1 MTQPFS
7 TTQDSDGQTS
17 RLEQAPRSSGT
28 TVTTAG
34 TARSLFQPTI
44 AASRLVNGRIFI
56 AIFAAILLT
65 VASVPESATAVDKLA
80 LRRKQIDQQRAR
92 AMAQKLV
99 SSAVDLQIHQL
110 EDNGLTEL
118 PIYKEI
124 TSMRSSIGELVE
136 TEMADVVEILLDA
149 QHLDSAADREAKF
162 VAARSTIRQI
172 VIRLAVERHNLLRRL
187 RNAEI
192 AEQIKRL
199 INLETETMTVTKGLF
214 EESQTRREQ
223 LAVRAIEDQRDIKEL
238 FLHLVE
244 TLADVSSWDGAIGQG
259 ATKGLVILKREEV
272 GLHLDRAGAELAAT
286 KFASSA
292 VEQAHVVAGL
302 KKLLDEVLHTQ
313 GLISSDSESIF
324 ARIEELANRQ
334 SEIRAKVQNAD
345 LSNTEV
351 STDLATEQDAIK
363 AELEELADVVADNP
377 QAAKHVEEAIEAA
390 AQASEQIFSEAPE
403 QAINAQRLVEGH
415 LAALQDKLQQEIQTQ
430 LGDQTAAELAQTV
443 KDLDAT
449 KAELQQTMKAQQQA
463 EETASNDLSRAAKQE
478 EAVKVALKEA
488 AKAAE
493 DRRLPEELTA
503 TIAAAE
509 DAVAKAAKAANEA
522 AEQND
527 SDGEKK
533 QAAAEEATRN
543 ASDAVERALA
553 STQESLAEA
562 QRMEAAVKI
571 GELAR
576 AAEALERAAA
586 AERKIAE
593 TAKDVAQ
600 GKPVDAETA
609 KELTEEQATVQEVA
623 ARISEGVK
631 DTAPEVSEALKQ
643 AGAKAQAAKAPL
655 DQVASAAQDAAN
667 AKAASER
674 AKAENNEPKM
684 AQAQKAVNDAASKAA
699 DAAKQAAQNAGEAA
713 SELASAA
720 QELRNE
726 IAETAKQLAQLSEQ
740 QLAQVKD
747 AQAAVD
753 DTIKETEKS
762 VADRVQKLSEA
773 RNEVAKAY
781 IEQQRA
787 EGRPEAANAMELARK
802 IAEAQAVQNSADK
815 AADDVESGAAATP
828 LEAAT
833 RQLSVSDLAQQLK
846 KEATERPQARAAQDE
861 NKPDPLAT
869 ALQQAQQA
877 GAEAARQALDGNSEA
892 AEAARE
898 QAREALAKALEAA
911 VAEADQLAEAD
922 PTGMPDAK
930 AQKDVASKA
939 QAAGELAQEDAA
951 SASAALSEAAAAADQ
966 AAQEIGDDLPE
977 MAKNS
982 QKKTTDALTQ
992 AAKTI
997 DDAVRNLAGEQAVE
1011 LAAVS
1016 DKANTAAEISAQ
1028 VDASA
1033 AAAIREAQQ
1042 AADAATK
1049 EARAVATA
1057 TPKPNADETP
1067 PKDASSTPPPKLDAR
1082 AADQA
1087 VAENL
1092 ERAAA
1097 DLAAKA
1103 QQLEREQALALAL
1116 AELSKS
1122 QKESVEQLAD
1132 ARNSLKDTSDAKDA
1146 EAKPGEAPSADN
1158 PNGKVSSE
1166 MTPDQENAAKKL
1178 AQAMKQFSD
1187 SQRLTGEGAVELSGQ
1202 EEVANQP
1209 IREALDLASELLKN
1223 LKPAPVPPGDQPQ
1236 QLAAIDPTNQQPP
1249 SSPEGSV
1256 SDPTDA
1262 AAQTDNAIDPSSPA
1276 DQSGEPQSGDKPPG
1290 QSQPG
1295 QPGSQNQ
1302 GGQQPGNAQQ
1312 GQPQSAQ
1319 LGTGFVPDSPEAT
1332 ARLMADP
1339 ELLAQLAEM
1348 MEAAMAEAAQNQD
1361 AAAAA
1366 QAAATEAGQT
1376 AAADDPPSGQQPSD
1390 SQPPQNAQASQKS
1403 EGGGASDVGL
1413 PTENQA
1419 TKDDPLNVVDT
1430 ATPSKDGRTPTSN
1443 DRTPNIDTRQFRQA
1457 AWFAKLPA
1465 ELRNAIL
1472 AGSQRRAPR
1481 AYEDRLRRYFESL
1494 E

>member
-1 MTQPFS
+1 MTKA
-7 TTQDSDGQTS
+7 TS
-17 RLEQAPRSSGT
+17 EPRR
-28 TVTTAG
+28 VQRHRHWVLA
-34 TARSLFQPTI
+34 L
-44 AASRLVNGRIFI
+44 AA
-56 AIFAAILLT
+56 FALALAT
-65 VASVPESATAVDKLA
+65 VPESATAVDKLA

-124 TSMRSSIGELVE
+124 TSMRGSIGELVE

-149 QHLDSAADREAKF
+149 QHLDSEADREAKF
-162 VAARSTIRQI
+162 VAARSTIREI

-199 INLETETMTVTKGLF
+199 IRLETETMTVTKGLP

-292 VEQAHVVAGL
+292 VEQAQVVAGL

-324 ARIEELANRQ
+324 ARIEELANKQ
-334 SEIRAKVQNAD
+334 SDIRAKVQNAD
-345 LSNTEV
+345 LSNTDE
-351 STDLATEQDAIK
+351 STALTTEQDAIK
-363 AELEELADVVADNP
+363 AELEELAEVVADNP

-430 LGDQTAAELAQTV
+430 LGDKTAAELAETV
-443 KDLDAT
+443 KSLEAT
-449 KAELQQTMKAQQQA
+449 KAELERAMKSQQQA
-463 EETASNDLSRAAKQE
+463 DQNSATDPAKAAQQE
-478 EAVKVALKEA
+478 DAVKAALTEA
-488 AKAAE
+488 AKAANN
-493 DRRLPEELTA
+493 RQLPEELTA

-509 DAVAKAAKAANEA
+509 DAVAKAVEA
-522 AEQND
+522 AKQAAQSDNSD
-527 SDGEKK
+527 SGKD
-533 QAAAEEATRN
+533 QAAAEEATKN
-543 ASDAVERALA
+543 ASDAVERALS

-593 TAKDVAQ
+593 TAKDVAA
-600 GKPVDAETA
+600 GDPVDPESAG
-609 KELTEEQATVQEVA
+609 ELTEEQATVQEVA
-623 ARISEGVK
+623 ERVAEGIK
-631 DTAPEVSEALKQ
+631 ATAPKVSEALKQ
-643 AGAKAQAAKAPL
+643 AGAKAQTAKAPL
-655 DQVASAAQDAAN
+655 EKVASAAQEMAT
-667 AKAASER
+667 AKAAAET
-674 AKAENNEPKM
+674 AKADNNEAAM
-684 AQAQKAVNDAASKAA
+684 AQAEKAGNEASNAAAE
-699 DAAKQAAQNAGEAA
+699 AAKQAAQSAGEAA

-726 IAETAKQLAQLSEQ
+726 IAETAKQLAQLSEK

-753 DTIKETEKS
+753 DTIKQTEKS
-762 VADRVQKLSEA
+762 VADRLQKLAQA

-781 IEQQRA
+781 TEQQRA
-787 EGRPEAANAMELARK
+787 EGRPEAANAMELAQK
-802 IAEAQAVQNSADK
+802 IAEALAMQKSADN
-815 AADDVESGAAATP
+815 AADDVEAGVAATP

-833 RQLSVSDLAQQLK
+833 TQLGVSDLAQQIR
-846 KEATERPQARAAQDE
+846 KEAASRPQAKAAQEE
-861 NKPDPLAT
+861 NKPD
-869 ALQQAQQA
+869 ALGNALRQAQQA
-877 GAEAARQALDGNSEA
+877 GAEAARKALDGDSKA
-892 AEAARE
+892 AEAARD
-898 QAREALAKALEAA
+898 QTREALTEALKAA
-911 VAEADQLAEAD
+911 VAEADQLALEE
-922 PTGMPDAK
+922 PTGKPDAR
-930 AQKDVASKA
+930 AQQDVATKA
-939 QAAGELAQEDAA
+939 KAAGDLAQEDAENA
-951 SASAALSEAAAAADQ
+951 AAALTDAAAAADQ
-966 AAQEIGDDLPE
+966 AVKEIGEGLPE
-977 MAKNS
+977 MTKNS
-982 QKKTTDALTQ
+982 QKKVTDALTE

-997 DDAVRNLAGEQAVE
+997 DEAARNLAGEQATE

-1016 DKANTAAEISAQ
+1016 EKANTAAEKSAQ

-1042 AADAATK
+1042 AANKASDAAQAAN
-1049 EARAVATA
+1049 EAKPETSADG
-1057 TPKPNADETP
+1057 TPS
-1067 PKDASSTPPPKLDAR
+1067 KDAPRTPQPELDAV
-1082 AADQA
+1082 AADQEI
-1087 VAENL
+1087 AENL

-1122 QKESVEQLAD
+1122 QQESVEQLAD
-1132 ARNSLKDTSDAKDA
+1132 ARNSLKDAGKPKDT
-1146 EAKPGEAPSADN
+1146 EPGSENASNTAPSADKAS
-1158 PNGKVSSE
+1158 GETS
-1166 MTPDQENAAKKL
+1166 PDQENAAKKL

-1202 EEVANQP
+1202 EEVANLP
-1209 IREALDLASELLKN
+1209 IREALDLASELLKAP
-1223 LKPAPVPPGDQPQ
+1223 KPLPVPPNGQPQ
-1236 QLAAIDPTNQQPP
+1236 ELAALDPANQQPP
-1249 SSPEGSV
+1249 ASPGSSEGTPPAPAESA
-1256 SDPTDA
+1256 TATGDA
-1262 AAQTDNAIDPSSPA
+1262 ADATNPSAPT
-1276 DQSGEPQSGDKPPG
+1276 DQSGEPQPG
-1290 QSQPG
+1290 TQANGQPQPG
-1295 QPGSQNQ
+1295 QPSSQNQ
-1302 GGQQPGNAQQ
+1302 GQQQPGSAQQ

-1348 MEAAMAEAAQNQD
+1348 MEAAMAEAAQNQN
-1361 AAAAA
+1361 AAAA
-1366 QAAATEAGQT
+1366 QTAATEAGQP
-1376 AAADDPPSGQQPSD
+1376 AAAEPPAGQSPST
-1390 SQPPQNAQASQKS
+1390 SQPPQNAQASQQS

-1443 DRTPNIDTRQFRQA
+1443 DRTRQIDTRQFRQA